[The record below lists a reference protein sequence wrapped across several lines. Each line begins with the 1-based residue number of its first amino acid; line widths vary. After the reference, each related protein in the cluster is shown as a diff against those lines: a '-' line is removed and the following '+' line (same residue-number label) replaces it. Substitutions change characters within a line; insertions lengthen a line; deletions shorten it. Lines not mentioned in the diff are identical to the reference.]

1 VRRNGRLNKL
11 RKLTRA
17 LLDEV
22 EALSEDQDPAAK
34 ADDDGADEEDFYKM
48 VEEYEKLLI
57 RRALVKAHGNQA
69 LAARMLRLKPTT
81 LNNKMK
87 VLNLSVGHRPP
98 AFGVGVVIAGDS
110 ESCSQPQAT
119 PNGS

>member
-1 VRRNGRLNKL
+1 MRRNGRLNKL

-22 EALSEDQDPAAK
+22 EALSEDQGHAAK
-34 ADDDGADEEDFYKM
+34 ADDDGADEEGFYKM

-57 RRALVKAHGNQA
+57 RRALVKARGNQA

-81 LNNKMK
+81 LNHK
-87 VLNLSVGHRPP
+87 VKTYRIDTDRRGAARVGDVVAERCTEPP
-98 AFGVGVVIAGDS
+98 TRTALV
-110 ESCSQPQAT
+110 T
-119 PNGS
+119 